1 MATSVANLSAE
12 RLQPI
17 LEDGEFVLYRQRH
30 PTDTPSPSRSLL
42 VVIPRSEH
50 PRPQAVRMLEHEHAL
65 RGDLHP
71 AWALRP
77 VALTTL
83 EGRPALV
90 LEDPGG
96 ELILQRA
103 GRPMDVANVLRVGAG
118 VAAALRQLHGCGLIH
133 KDIKPANVM
142 TDWGTGQVW
151 LRGFGIASRL
161 PRERRPPEPPE
172 FIAGTLAYM
181 APEQTGWMNRSI
193 DARSD
198 LYALGVVIYEL
209 MTGSVPFT
217 ASDPMAGVHA
227 HIAGR
232 PVPPAERRHDIPDV
246 VSAIVMKLLAKTAED
261 RYQTAAAVERDLRQC
276 LAHWE
281 AEQRIDAFALAEDD
295 TPDRLVIPEKLY
307 GRAREIDTL
316 IGAFERVVTSGTAEL
331 VLVSGYTGI
340 GKSSVVNELHKA
352 LVPARGLFASGKFD
366 QYKRDIPYATLAQ
379 AFQSLIRQLLGKSE
393 SELER
398 WRAALHE
405 AVEPNGRLMVDLVPE
420 LTLLMGD
427 QPPVPELPLQ
437 DAQRRFH
444 LVFRRFIGVFARPDR
459 PLALFLDDLQWVDAG
474 TLAVLEDL
482 LTQRD
487 VPHLLLIGAYRDHE
501 VDAAHPLR
509 RTLDTIRASGAHVQE
524 ISLVPLAPHDVGQLL
539 ADALRCP
546 PARVA
551 PLAQLVHNKTAGN
564 PFFAMQFIG
573 ALADDGLLTF
583 DHGQGCWLWDVDR
596 IHAMAY
602 TDNVVDL
609 VVGKLHRLPVNTQEA
624 LQQLA
629 CLGNTAA
636 VSTLALVRGTPEEAV
651 HADLWEAVR
660 YEVIERLESG
670 YRFIHDRVQ
679 EAAYS
684 LIPEERRAAA
694 HLRIGR
700 LLAAHTPP
708 ERQEEAIF
716 DIVNQLNRGAALIG
730 SRDEHEELAELNL
743 RAGERARA
751 STAYASALNYLVAGA
766 ACLPEDAWERR
777 QDVTFALER
786 NRAECE
792 FLTGA
797 LTAAEER
804 LVRLATRATTAVERA
819 SVACLLIELFTTLG
833 QSNRAVVVGLDYF
846 RHLGLSWSPHP
857 TDDEARREYDEVWSR
872 LGNRSVE
879 ELLPLPMMSDPT
891 ALATME
897 VLIRF
902 STAAYLTDANL
913 ATLVNCRAVNLVLE
927 LGNCDGGCQAYAA
940 FAFIAGWRFGDYH
953 AAFRFGQLGCQ
964 LVEQRGLKRFS
975 ARVYLTFAT
984 AIVPWTRHVR
994 DASESLRRGFE
1005 AGHQN
1010 GDLTH
1015 VAYCHF
1021 ALVTNLLAKGVPLS
1035 EVQREAERGLAFVQ
1049 KAHFDLIV
1057 QVIRIQLALVHTLR
1071 GLSPTFGSLDHEPFD
1086 EVRVEHHF
1094 AAHPELAFAEGHY
1107 WCRKLQARFFA
1118 GDQVTAVNAGERA
1131 RGLLGVVSAVFE
1143 NAEYHL
1149 YGALSRAATCEGA
1162 AGPERQ
1168 RHLDA
1173 LAAHYR
1179 QLEIWAAQ
1187 CPENFANRVA
1197 LVGAE
1202 IARLEGRALDAMDLY
1217 ERAIHSA
1224 RANGF
1229 VHHEALAHELAGRFY
1244 LQRGCET
1251 AGVAHLGDARA
1262 CYALWGADGK
1272 VRQLDERYPHLR
1284 QAEPGPEARGTIGA
1298 PVEHLELT
1306 TVLNVSQAVS
1316 GELVLDTL
1324 VETLLRTAIEHAGA
1338 ERGVLIEPRGEALW
1352 IRAEG
1357 HTTGSAIPIVLR
1369 DVPFG
1374 GAALPESV
1382 VRYAA
1387 RVHETVHLDDA
1398 STHGEFS
1405 NDEYIRR
1412 EHAKSMLCLP
1422 LLQQG
1427 RLMAVLYLENNLA
1440 AGVFTQARMAV
1451 LKVLAAQAAMSLE
1464 KSRLF
1469 RELQQ
1474 REARIR
1480 RLFESNIIG
1489 IFIYDLDGRI
1499 TDANDAFLRIVGYDR
1514 DDLVSG
1520 RLRWTHLT
1528 PPEWLERDQ
1537 RIHVPQ
1543 LKTFGVVEP
1552 FEKEYFRKDGS
1563 RVPVLVGGANFEDH
1577 VGEGVGFVL
1586 DLTERKRAEE
1596 ARTRAEAE
1604 LQQTR
1609 SALAHRQRVSLL
1621 GEVAASLVHEIK
1633 APIAAAMLDAHIC
1646 LGALGDNRLNLP
1658 SARDAASRMLKDA
1671 TWADEVISRTSALYR
1686 KGTTQRERVDVNAV
1700 IQHIALLLQQEA
1712 AAASVSIRTALADGL
1727 PAAVAD
1733 RVQLQQVCMNL
1744 MLNAIEA
1751 MKGSGGDLTIASA
1764 MREPGELLISVSDQ
1778 GVGLPKDT
1786 ADTIFEA
1793 FVTTKP
1799 QGTGM
1804 GLAITRSIVDAH
1816 GGRVWASANA
1826 GPGATFFFTLLA
1838 DATEP
1843 PASASV

>member
-1 MATSVANLSAE
+1 LEASVADLHPE
-12 RLQPI
+12 RLHTI
-17 LEDGEFVLYRQRH
+17 LDDGEFVLYRQRD
-30 PTDTPSPSRSLL
+30 PTDTRSLL

-65 RGDLHP
+65 RGELDP

-96 ELILQRA
+96 EVILQRA
-103 GRPMDVANVLRVGAG
+103 GRPMDVADVLRVGAG

-142 TDWGTGQVW
+142 MDWGTGRAW

-209 MTGSVPFT
+209 LTGSVPFT
-217 ASDPMAGVHA
+217 VSDPMACVHA
-227 HIAGR
+227 HIARR
-232 PVPPAERRHDIPDV
+232 PVPPAERRPDIPDV

-261 RYQTAAAVERDLRQC
+261 RYQTAAAVERDLRRC

-281 AEQRIDAFALAEDD
+281 ADQRIDAFTLAEDD
-295 TPDRLVIPEKLY
+295 TPDRLVIPETLY

-316 IGAFERVVTSGTAEL
+316 LGAFERVVTSGTPEL
-331 VLVSGYTGI
+331 VLVSGYAGI
-340 GKSSVVNELHKA
+340 GKSSVVNELHKV
-352 LVPARGLFASGKFD
+352 LVPSRSLFASGKFD

-379 AFQSLIRQLLGKSE
+379 AFQSLIRNLLGKSE
-393 SELER
+393 SELDT
-398 WRAALHE
+398 WRAALRH
-405 AVEPNGRLMVDLVPE
+405 ALEPNGRLMVDLVPE

-427 QPPVPELPLQ
+427 QPPVPELAPQ

-444 LVFRRFIGVFARPDR
+444 LVFRRFVGVFARPDR
-459 PLALFLDDLQWVDAG
+459 PLALFLDDLQWLDAG

-482 LTQRD
+482 FTERD
-487 VPHLLLIGAYRDHE
+487 VPHVLLIGAYRDHE

-509 RTLDTIRASGAHVQE
+509 RTLDTIRASGARVQE
-524 ISLVPLAPHDVGQLL
+524 ISLLPLASHDVGQLL
-539 ADALRCP
+539 ADALRCT

-596 IHAMAY
+596 IHATAY

-609 VVGKLHRLPVNTQEA
+609 VVGKLHRLPVDTQEA

-636 VSTLALVRGTPEEAV
+636 LSTLTLVRGTSEEAV
-651 HADLWEAVR
+651 HADLWEAIR
-660 YEVIERLESG
+660 HEVIARLESG

-684 LIPEERRAAA
+684 MIPEERRAAA

-708 ERQEEAIF
+708 EMQEEAIF
-716 DIVNQLNRGAALIG
+716 DIVNQLNRGAALIS
-730 SRDEHEELAELNL
+730 SRDEHEQLSELNL
-743 RAGERARA
+743 RAGQRARA
-751 STAYASALNYLVAGA
+751 STAYASALNYLIAGA
-766 ACLPEDAWERR
+766 AVLPDDSWERR
-777 QDVTFALER
+777 HELTFALEL

-804 LVRLATRATTAVERA
+804 LVRLGTHATTTAERA
-819 SVACLLIELFTTLG
+819 SVACLLIDLYLTLG
-833 QSNRAVVVGLDYF
+833 QPSRAVAVGLDYF

-872 LGNRSVE
+872 LGNRSIE
-879 ELLPLPMMSDPT
+879 ELIELPMMSDAT

-897 VLIRF
+897 VLTKF
-902 STAAYLTDANL
+902 GPVAYFTDANL
-913 ATLVNCRAVNLVLE
+913 STLANCRAVNLVLE
-927 LGNCDGGCQAYAA
+927 LGNCDCGCNA
-940 FAFIAGWRFGDYH
+940 FAVFGFVAGGRFGDYQ

-964 LVEQRGLKRFS
+964 MVEQRGLKRFS
-975 ARVYLTFAT
+975 ARVYLNFASI
-984 AIVPWTRHVR
+984 IVPWARHVR
-994 DASESLRRGFE
+994 DGRDSFRRSFE
-1005 AGHQN
+1005 AANQS
-1010 GDLTH
+1010 GDLTY
-1015 VAYCHF
+1015 VASCNY
-1021 ALVTNLLAKGVPLS
+1021 LLITNLLAEGVPLS
-1035 EVQREAERGLAFVQ
+1035 EVQREAERGLAFAQ

-1057 QVIRIQLALVHTLR
+1057 QILGIQLALVHTLR
-1071 GLSPTFGSLDHEPFD
+1071 ALIPTFGSFDHEQFD

-1094 AAHPELAFAEGHY
+1094 AANPDLAFAEGHY

-1118 GDQVTAVNAGERA
+1118 GDHVSAVDACEKA
-1131 RGLLGVVSAVFE
+1131 RGLLWVMSAVFE
-1143 NAEYHL
+1143 NAEYHF
-1149 YGALSRAATCEGA
+1149 YGALSRAASCESA

-1179 QLEIWAAQ
+1179 QLDMWAEH

-1217 ERAIHSA
+1217 ERAIRSA
-1224 RANGF
+1224 RENGF
-1229 VHHEALAHELAGRFY
+1229 VQNEALAHELAAHFY
-1244 LQRGCET
+1244 SARGLEEI
-1251 AGVAHLGDARA
+1251 ARLYRRNA
-1262 CYALWGADGK
+1262 RHSYVRWGADGK
-1272 VRQLDERYPHLR
+1272 VRQLEEMYPDLR
-1284 QAEPGPEARGTIGA
+1284 EAEPGPDARGTIGA
-1298 PVEHLELT
+1298 PVEHLELA
-1306 TVLNVSQAVS
+1306 TVLHVSRAVS
-1316 GELVLDTL
+1316 GELVLDKL

-1357 HTTGSAIPIVLR
+1357 STSGSAIPIVLR
-1369 DVPFG
+1369 DVTFD

-1387 RVHETVHLDDA
+1387 RVHEPVNLDDA

-1412 EHAKSMLCLP
+1412 AHAKSVLCLP

-1440 AGVFTQARMAV
+1440 AGVFTPARRAV
-1451 LKVLAAQAAMSLE
+1451 LNVLAAQAAMSLE
-1464 KSRLF
+1464 RSRLF
-1469 RELQQ
+1469 HELQQ
-1474 REARIR
+1474 REAKIR
-1480 RLFESNIIG
+1480 RLFEANIIG
-1489 IFIYDLDGRI
+1489 IFIYHLDGPI
-1499 TDANDAFLRIVGYDR
+1499 TEANDAFLRMVGYDR
-1514 DDLVSG
+1514 DDLVAG
-1520 RLRWTHLT
+1520 RLRWTDLT
-1528 PPEWLERDQ
+1528 PPEWLERD
-1537 RIHVPQ
+1537 RRMHVPQ
-1543 LKTFGVVEP
+1543 LERFGAIQP

-1577 VGEGVGFVL
+1577 VGEGVAFVL
-1586 DLTERKRAEE
+1586 DLTVRRRAED
-1596 ARTRAEAE
+1596 ARTRAELE
-1604 LQQTR
+1604 LQQAR

-1633 APIAAAMLDAHIC
+1633 APIAAATLDAHVC
-1646 LGALGDNRLNLP
+1646 LGALGDDHLNLQ

-1671 TWADEVISRTSALYR
+1671 TWADEIIARTSALYR
-1686 KGTTQRERVDVNAV
+1686 KDTTQRERVDVNAV
-1700 IQHIALLLQQEA
+1700 IRHMALLLQQEA
-1712 AAASVSIRTALADGL
+1712 AASSVSIRTALADGL
-1727 PAAVAD
+1727 PEVLAD

-1751 MKGSGGDLTIASA
+1751 MKGTGGDLTITSE
-1764 MREPGELLISVSDQ
+1764 MREPGELLIAVSDQ

-1786 ADTIFEA
+1786 PDTIFDA

-1816 GGRVWASANA
+1816 GGRLWASANT
-1826 GPGATFFFTLLA
+1826 GPGATFFFTLLV
-1838 DATEP
+1838 DATEHP
-1843 PASASV
+1843 PSRSL

>member
-1 MATSVANLSAE
+1 METSVANLSAE
-12 RLQPI
+12 RFQPI

-30 PTDTPSPSRSLL
+30 PTDTLPPSRSLL
-42 VVIPRSEH
+42 VVIPCSEH
-50 PRPQAVRMLEHEHAL
+50 PRPQALRMLEHEHAL
-65 RGDLHP
+65 RGDLQP

-96 ELILQRA
+96 EPVLQRA
-103 GRPMDVANVLRVGAG
+103 GTRMDVADVLRVGAG

-142 TDWGTGQVW
+142 TDWRTGQVW
-151 LRGFGIASRL
+151 LRGFGIASRVA
-161 PRERRPPEPPE
+161 RERPLPEPPE

-198 LYALGVVIYEL
+198 LYALGVVMYEL
-209 MTGSVPFT
+209 LTGSLPFT
-217 ASDPMAGVHA
+217 ASDPVACVHA
-227 HIAGR
+227 HIARR
-232 PVPPAERRHDIPDV
+232 PVPPAERRPDIPDV
-246 VSAIVMKLLAKTAED
+246 ISAIVMKLLAKTGED

-281 AEQRIDAFALAEDD
+281 AQQRVDAFALAEDD
-295 TPDRLVIPEKLY
+295 TPDRLVIPETLY

-316 IGAFERVVTSGTAEL
+316 LGAFARVVTSGTPEL

-352 LVPARGLFASGKFD
+352 LVPRRGLFASGKFD

-393 SELER
+393 SELDT

-405 AVEPNGRLMVDLVPE
+405 ALEPNGRLMVDLVPA
-420 LTLLMGD
+420 LTLLIGD
-427 QPPVPELPLQ
+427 QPPVPELPLR

-459 PLALFLDDLQWVDAG
+459 PLALFLDDLQWLDAG
-474 TLAVLEDL
+474 TLAALEDL
-482 LTQRD
+482 LTQGD
-487 VPHLLLIGAYRDHE
+487 VQHLLLIGAYRDHE
-501 VDAAHPLR
+501 VDAAHPLL

-524 ISLVPLAPHDVGQLL
+524 IGLVPLAPHDVGQLM
-539 ADALRCP
+539 ADALRCT
-546 PARVA
+546 PARVGT
-551 PLAQLVHNKTAGN
+551 LAKLVHNKTAGN

-636 VSTLALVRGTPEEAV
+636 LSTLALVRGTPEEAV
-651 HADLWEAVR
+651 HAELWEAVR
-660 YEVIERLESG
+660 HEVIERLESG

-684 LIPEERRAAA
+684 LIPEERRSSA

-716 DIVNQLNRGAALIG
+716 DIVNQLNRGAALIV
-730 SRDEHEELAELNL
+730 SRDEHEQLAELNL
-743 RAGERARA
+743 RAGARARA
-751 STAYASALNYLVAGA
+751 STAYASALTYLVAGA
-766 ACLPEDAWERR
+766 AFLPKDSWERR
-777 QDVTFALER
+777 HELTFALER

-792 FLTGA
+792 LLTGA
-797 LTAAEER
+797 LTAAEAR
-804 LVRLATRATTAVERA
+804 LVRLGTRATTAVERA
-819 SVACLLIELFTTLG
+819 SVACLLIDVYGTLG
-833 QSNRAVVVGLDYF
+833 QISRAVAVGLDYF

-857 TDDEARREYDEVWSR
+857 TDDEARREYDEVLSR

-879 ELLPLPMMSDPT
+879 ELIALPMMSDAT

-897 VLIRF
+897 VLLKFARG
-902 STAAYLTDANL
+902 AYVTDANL
-913 ATLVNCRAVNLVLE
+913 STLLTCRAVNLVLE
-927 LGNCDGGCQAYAA
+927 LGNCDSGCQAYAA
-940 FAFIAGWRFGDYH
+940 FGFIAGWRFGDYQT
-953 AAFRFGQLGCQ
+953 AFRVGQLGCT
-964 LVEQRGLKRFS
+964 LVEQRGLKQVS
-975 ARVYLTFAT
+975 ARVYLTFA
-984 AIVPWTRHVR
+984 ALVLPWARHVR
-994 DASESLRRGFE
+994 DGRDLFRRSVE
-1005 AGHQN
+1005 AGQQS
-1010 GDLTH
+1010 GDLQCVGYYH
-1015 VAYCHF
+1015 YQ
-1021 ALVTNLLAKGVPLS
+1021 LVTNLLAQGVPLS
-1035 EVQREAERGLAFVQ
+1035 EVQREAERGLAFAQ
-1049 KAHFDLIV
+1049 KTHIDLVV
-1057 QVIRIQLALVHTLR
+1057 QVIRTQLALVHTLR
-1071 GLSPTFGSLDHEPFD
+1071 ALIPTFGSFDHEQFD
-1086 EVRVEHHF
+1086 EVGVEHHF
-1094 AAHPELAFAEGHY
+1094 AAHPELAVAEIQY

-1118 GDQVTAVNAGERA
+1118 GDHVTAVNACERA
-1131 RGLLGVVSAVFE
+1131 RRLLWVVPAIFE

-1149 YGALSRAATCEGA
+1149 YGALSRAAACESA
-1162 AGPERQ
+1162 TGPDRQ

-1179 QLEIWAAQ
+1179 QLDVWAAN

-1224 RANGF
+1224 RGNGF
-1229 VHHEALAHELAGRFY
+1229 VHHEALALELAGRFY
-1244 LQRGCET
+1244 LQRGSET
-1251 AGVAHLGDARA
+1251 AGVAHLRHARA

-1284 QAEPGPEARGTIGA
+1284 QAEPVPEARGTIGA

-1316 GELVLDTL
+1316 GELVLEKL

-1338 ERGVLIEPRGEALW
+1338 ERGVLIEPRGEELW

-1357 HTTGSAIPIVLR
+1357 STSGSAIPIVLR

-1387 RVHETVHLDDA
+1387 RVHETVNLEDA
-1398 STHGEFS
+1398 STHDEFS

-1412 EHAKSMLCLP
+1412 EHAKSVLCLP

-1440 AGVFTQARMAV
+1440 ARVFTPGRMAV
-1451 LKVLAAQAAMSLE
+1451 LNVLAAQAAMSLE

-1469 RELQQ
+1469 HELQQ
-1474 REARIR
+1474 REAKIR
-1480 RLFESNIIG
+1480 RLVEANIIG
-1489 IFIYDLDGRI
+1489 IAITRVDGGVS
-1499 TDANDAFLRIVGYDR
+1499 DANQAAL
-1514 DDLVSG
+1514 DLFGLTREEMLLG
-1520 RLRWTHLT
+1520 RVRWKDMT
-1528 PPEWLERDQ
+1528 PPEWEAVSNQ
-1537 RIHVPQ
+1537 AVAQ
-1543 LKTFGVVEP
+1543 LRATGSFEA
-1552 FEKEYFRKDGS
+1552 FEKELLRKDGS
-1563 RVPVLVGGANFEDH
+1563 RVPVLVAGTALDDARQES
-1577 VGEGVGFVL
+1577 VVFVI
-1586 DLTERKRAEE
+1586 DLTERKRAEQATVE
-1596 ARTRAEAE
+1596 ARISERTRIARDLHDTLLQSFQGLLLRFQSASNVLPARPDEAKE
-1604 LQQTR
+1604 RLDRALDAAQAALTEGRDTVQALR
-1609 SALAHRQRVSLL
+1609 ASALTVNDLAN
-1621 GEVAASLVHEIK
+1621 GI
-1633 APIAAAMLDAHIC
+1633 AML
-1646 LGALGDNRLNLP
+1646 GADLTGDP
-1658 SARDAASRMLKDA
+1658 SAGNPPAIAVHVEGASRDLNPVVREEAYRIAGEALRNAVKHAQARQITVTIHYEARQLRVVIRDDGKGIDA
-1671 TWADEVISRTSALYR
+1671 VTLQRQQPAGHFGLPGI
-1686 KGTTQRERVDVNAV
+1686 RERAAIVRGQLDVRSQRAV
-1700 IQHIALLLQQEA
+1700 GTEIELRVPGGTAYRRFD
-1712 AAASVSIRTALADGL
+1712 ASFPMEEVGAR
-1727 PAAVAD
+1727 AVKDLD
-1733 RVQLQQVCMNL
+1733 R
-1744 MLNAIEA
+1744 
-1751 MKGSGGDLTIASA
+1751 
-1764 MREPGELLISVSDQ
+1764 
-1778 GVGLPKDT
+1778 
-1786 ADTIFEA
+1786 
-1793 FVTTKP
+1793 
-1799 QGTGM
+1799 
-1804 GLAITRSIVDAH
+1804 
-1816 GGRVWASANA
+1816 
-1826 GPGATFFFTLLA
+1826 
-1838 DATEP
+1838 
-1843 PASASV
+1843 